1 VVLFTRDLRLHD
13 NPALD
18 LACRSAA
25 GVIPV
30 FVSDPALLRAPGRVA
45 FLLDCLAGLQ
55 AGLRQRGG
63 DLLVRHGDPVA
74 EAIRVGRSHQAEQ
87 IIMAAD
93 VSRYARQ
100 RYQRL
105 AAVCQQHRLALREVG
120 SLSVVPP
127 GAIVPSG
134 GDHYRVFTPYWRAW
148 SACHWRQPLPASE
161 HVAIPPALTP
171 AYCPRRKMPFADCWP
186 RRCRA
191 AARQRHAAAW
201 PAGSMPTWQVTPAAM
216 TTSQDGCGWSGEGSR
231 SDLA

>member
-1 VVLFTRDLRLHD
+1 LHD

-25 GVIPV
+25 EVIPV

-45 FLLDCLAGLQ
+45 FLHGCLADLR

-63 DLLVRHGDPVA
+63 DLLVRHGGPVA
-74 EAIRVGRSHQAEQ
+74 NVIRLARSHRAEQ

-93 VSRYARQ
+93 VPRYARQ

-105 AAVCQQHRLALREVG
+105 AAACQQHRLALREVG

-134 GDHYRVFTPYWRAW
+134 GGHYRVFSRTGGPGPHADG
-148 SACHWRQPLPASE
+148 AS
-161 HVAIPPALTP
+161 
-171 AYCPRRKMPFADCWP
+171 
-186 RRCRA
+186 RCRL
-191 AARQRHAAAW
+191 
-201 PAGSMPTWQVTPAAM
+201 PS
-216 TTSQDGCGWSGEGSR
+216 TSQYPPVPTPGCCPH
-231 SDLA
+231 